1 MTKIQATN
9 KLVDQIDLKDIQK
22 ALVQKGKFL
31 KQQKNKIQIQ
41 DLPDPILHKYLS
53 FVKSGL
59 RIVGCGVGI
68 AGLFVAGF
76 VFLLVA
82 EIVGIMEEMV

>member
-22 ALVQKGKFL
+22 ALTQKGKFF
-31 KQQKNKIQIQ
+31 KEQKKKIQIQ
-41 DLPDPILHKYLS
+41 DIPDPILHKYLS

-59 RIVGCGVGI
+59 RIIGCGVGI
-68 AGLFVAGF
+68 AGLFVPGF
-76 VFLLVA
+76 VFFLVA
-82 EIVGIMEEMV
+82 EIVGVVEEMV

>member
-1 MTKIQATN
+1 MSKDKTEKNTIE
-9 KLVDQIDLKDIQK
+9 QINWKT
-22 ALVQKGKFL
+22 VQGRL
-31 KQQKNKIQIQ
+31 KQYGKNFEKTVINYK
-41 DLPDPILHKYLS
+41 DLNIPDPILHKYLS

-68 AGLFVAGF
+68 AGLFIPGF

-82 EIVGIMEEMV
+82 EIVGIVEEMV